1 MEFAMM
7 SIDRSRQFASC
18 RRFLLMQ
25 LESVQKLLEMGIPE
39 EVYQEVTGMFCN
51 HATNLYVCG
60 LIDEEFYRFILDDIV
75 KNDALEG
82 LVAAANDIRK
92 DIISTSINTSNSWK
106 L

>member
-7 SIDRSRQFASC
+7 SIDRIRQFASC

-39 EVYQEVTGMFCN
+39 EVYQEVMGMFCN